1 MPTSIDEVNEV
12 SDEEVGRVQSFFRK
26 PSVAAMVLTGDLSI
40 GDSIRIQGATTDIEM
55 TVESMQINL
64 EPVETAGAGDDVG
77 IKVHARVRPNDRVV
91 RVSSALGGFSPE
103 MIKYGLIALAV
114 IAAAKLFG
122 VI

>member
-1 MPTSIDEVNEV
+1 M

-26 PSVAAMVLTGDLSI
+26 PSVAALVLTGDLSI

-77 IKVHARVRPNDRVV
+77 IKVPERVRPNDSVV
-91 RVSSALGGFSPE
+91 RLSPGSAALSPE
-103 MIKYGLIALAV
+103 MIRYGLIALAV
-114 IAAAKLFG
+114 IVAAKMLELF
-122 VI
+122 

>member
-1 MPTSIDEVNEV
+1 LPTSIDEVNEV

-77 IKVHARVRPNDRVV
+77 IKVPERVRPNDRVL
-91 RVSSALGGFSPE
+91 RVSSGSAALSPE
-103 MIKYGLIALAV
+103 MMRYGLIAVAV
-114 IAAAKLFG
+114 IVAAKITGL
-122 VI
+122 I

>member
-1 MPTSIDEVNEV
+1 M

-40 GDSIRIQGATTDIEM
+40 GDNIRIQGATTDIEM

-77 IKVHARVRPNDRVV
+77 IKVPARVRPNDRVV

-103 MIKYGLIALAV
+103 MIRYGLIALAV
-114 IAAAKLFG
+114 IAAAKITGL
-122 VI
+122 I